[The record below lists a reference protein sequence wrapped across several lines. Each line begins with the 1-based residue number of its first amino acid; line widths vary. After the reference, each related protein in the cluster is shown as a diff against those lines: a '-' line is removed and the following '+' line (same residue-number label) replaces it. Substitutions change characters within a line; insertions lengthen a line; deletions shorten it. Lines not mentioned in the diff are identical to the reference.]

1 MTVVVLDNIHGRDPS
16 APNQPP
22 DSMAVVITG
31 WTWLNEPTTW
41 RRDGGTLIV
50 TTDPD
55 TDFWRTTHYGFVRD
69 TGHLLGGQ
77 AREFTLAAT
86 FRGEYRDQY
95 DQAGIA
101 IRIDEHNWIKSGI
114 ELVDGHQQI
123 SAVVTREFSDW
134 SVAPVPDPTTVTIK
148 AERTGDAVTIS
159 YGLDGAAP
167 DTLLRV
173 AYLEP
178 GTTARAGIMAA
189 SPTGTGFTTTFTD
202 VGLTPRG

>member
-1 MTVVVLDNIHGRDPS
+1 
-16 APNQPP
+16 
-22 DSMAVVITG
+22 MADMITG
-31 WTWLNEPTTW
+31 WTWFNEPATW
-41 RRDGGTLIV
+41 EPAGDTLTV

-55 TDFWRTTHYGFVRD
+55 TDFWRTTHYGYVRD
-69 TGHLLGGQ
+69 TGHILGTG
-77 AREFTLAAT
+77 ARDFTLTAT

-101 IRIDEHNWIKSGI
+101 IRVDERNWIKSGI

-134 SVAPVPDPTTVTIK
+134 SVAPVPDPTSVTIK
-148 AERTGDAVTIS
+148 AERTGDAVTIT
-159 YGLDGAAP
+159 YGLDGADP

-178 GTTARAGIMAA
+178 GTTAHAGVMAA
-189 SPTGTGFTTTFTD
+189 SPTGRGFPTTFTN
-202 VGLTPRG
+202 VGLTPGG

>member
-1 MTVVVLDNIHGRDPS
+1 
-16 APNQPP
+16 
-22 DSMAVVITG
+22 MADMING
-31 WTWLNEPTTW
+31 WSWFNEPATW
-41 RRDGGTLIV
+41 SAERDTISI

-69 TGHLLGGQ
+69 TGHLFGRR
-77 AREFTLAAT
+77 AEADFTLTAT
-86 FRGEYRDQY
+86 FRGDYREQY

-101 IRIDEHNWIKSGI
+101 IRIDERNWIKSGI

-134 SVAPVPDPTTVTIK
+134 SVAPVPAPASVTIT

-159 YGLDGAAP
+159 YGVDGADP
-167 DTLLRV
+167 MTLLRL
-173 AYLEP
+173 AYLPP
-178 GTTARAGIMAA
+178 GPVTAGVMAA
-189 SPTGTGFTTTFTD
+189 SPTGRGFTTTFTG

>member
-1 MTVVVLDNIHGRDPS
+1 
-16 APNQPP
+16 
-22 DSMAVVITG
+22 MAAVITG
-31 WTWLNEPTTW
+31 WTWFNEPTTW
-41 RRDGGTLIV
+41 RHDGDTLIV
-50 TTDPD
+50 TTDAD

-69 TGHLLGGQ
+69 TGHIL
-77 AREFTLAAT
+77 ATEVADTRDFTLTAT

-101 IRIDEHNWIKSGI
+101 IRVDERNWIKSGI

-159 YGLDGAAP
+159 YGLDGADP

-178 GTTARAGIMAA
+178 GTAARAGVVAA
-189 SPTGTGFTTTFTD
+189 SPTGTGFTTTFTA